1 MHDKTYSQELSISNA
16 ANGYKDLIAKIDLN
30 SYRLIP
36 WEDNTPFF
44 LVNFYDS
51 ETGKPIAP
59 CPRSLLKSV
68 CDRFLNTVGGC
79 PMAGAE
85 LEFYQYRETS
95 ESILQKNGVGLQSL
109 TTGMFGYSIQ
119 RPTLN
124 QDYYYGIFDACEKF
138 KCALE
143 GWHTE
148 TGPGVFEAAIGY
160 SKADE
165 MADKAAMFKLVCKS
179 LGPKFGVMPCF
190 MAKPQEGLPGN
201 SGHLHVSVIDA
212 KTKENLFAR
221 TSPDPNPQWQ
231 DIKYLSDFGR
241 HFLAG
246 VLDGLPDIMPL
257 FAPTINSYKRLVEN
271 FWAPVTVSWGL
282 EHRIASIRLISPP
295 SSLAKA
301 TRFEIRTPGADVQ
314 THYALAAI
322 FALGLRGVEKK
333 MLLTI
338 PPMDKNIKEDDVDN
352 IQQFERLP
360 RTLQQ
365 ATDRFIA
372 KNSIARQVLGNEFVD
387 HFAATRYEEIKV
399 WNNAVTNWEVMRYI
413 ETV

>member
-1 MHDKTYSQELSISNA
+1 M
-16 ANGYKDLIAKIDLN
+16 
-30 SYRLIP
+30 
-36 WEDNTPFF
+36 
-44 LVNFYDS
+44 
-51 ETGKPIAP
+51 
-59 CPRSLLKSV
+59 
-68 CDRFLNTVGGC
+68 
-79 PMAGAE
+79 
-85 LEFYQYRETS
+85 
-95 ESILQKNGVGLQSL
+95 
-109 TTGMFGYSIQ
+109 
-119 RPTLN
+119 
-124 QDYYYGIFDACEKF
+124 
-138 KCALE
+138 
-143 GWHTE
+143 
-148 TGPGVFEAAIGY
+148 
-160 SKADE
+160 
-165 MADKAAMFKLVCKS
+165 
-179 LGPKFGVMPCF
+179 
-190 MAKPQEGLPGN
+190 
-201 SGHLHVSVIDA
+201 SVIDA

-314 THYALAAI
+314 THSCPLAAI

-399 WNNAVTNWEVMRYI
+399 WNNAVTNGK
-413 ETV
+413 